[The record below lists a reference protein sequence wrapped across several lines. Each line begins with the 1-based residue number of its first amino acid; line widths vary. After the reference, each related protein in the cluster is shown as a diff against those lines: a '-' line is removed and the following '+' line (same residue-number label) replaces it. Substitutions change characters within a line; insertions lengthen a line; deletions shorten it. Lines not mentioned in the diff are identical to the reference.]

1 MKFFNKKKANN
12 KVEEVKTETKKDA
25 VLVDEFEREFDLAS
39 EEEAPEAPVKKKT
52 SKKEIAKKV
61 GKGFLMAAAVVG
73 GVAAALAAGSAMEGR
88 KNTGS
93 EDDIPADDLD
103 EFAEDNTPADLDGS
117 GDTDDTTVEHF

>member
-12 KVEEVKTETKKDA
+12 KVAEEVKETKKDA

-61 GKGFLMAAAVVG
+61 GKGFLTAAAVAG
-73 GVAAALAAGSAMEGR
+73 GLVAAFAAGSALEGR

-103 EFAEDNTPADLDGS
+103 EFAEDGTTTDLDGT
-117 GDTDDTTVEHF
+117 GDTDDAMVEHF